1 MICRVEHEKAYN
13 LVPCK
18 FFCSSGSVVVHFTAK
33 YQDDGVTD
41 ILTSMTNATKN
52 AATLSL
58 IPGVDI
64 DPNSIQTSGK
74 PCTLSISYNNVSF
87 YSL

>member
-1 MICRVEHEKAYN
+1 MKKHYN
-13 LVPCK
+13 ILPCK

-33 YQDDGVTD
+33 YLDDGVTD
-41 ILTSMTNATKN
+41 ILTAMTDAMTN

-64 DPNSIQTSGK
+64 DPDSIQTSGK

-87 YSL
+87 NIL